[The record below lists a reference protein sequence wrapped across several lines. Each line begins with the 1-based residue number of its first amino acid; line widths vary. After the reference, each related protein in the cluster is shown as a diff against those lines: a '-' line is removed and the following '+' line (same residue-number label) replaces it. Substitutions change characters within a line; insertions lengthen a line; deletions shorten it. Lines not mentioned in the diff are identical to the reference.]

1 MPSNSENC
9 HVAMEGKMTMSTGF
23 VCHEK
28 YMWHDTGSAGMFLP
42 AVGHIQPF
50 EHVESPESKRRI
62 RNLMEVTTLID
73 NLVLIKPRK
82 ATHEEILRY
91 HTADYITRLEA
102 MSTERGGDAGMSTP
116 FAAGGFDI
124 ALLSAGGVLAAAE
137 AIVDGKVDNAYAL
150 VRPPGHHAEADIG
163 KGFCLLANA
172 VLAIKHVQITRGV
185 GRVAVVDYDVHHGN
199 GTEQAFYENSE
210 VLTISIHQDNC
221 FPPDSGAI
229 QDVGRDRGEGYN
241 INVPLPPGSGREAY
255 RAVFERV
262 VRPAVRAFTPDLIVV
277 PSGFDAGGFDPLGRM
292 MLSSQSYRDITA
304 EMKNL
309 AVELC
314 GGRLLFTHEGGYAP
328 VHVPFCANA
337 VIEELCGLKPI
348 AEDPFVDFLEGMG
361 GHQLY
366 PHQENIINE
375 AAQLAANIE
384 K

>member
-1 MPSNSENC
+1 
-9 HVAMEGKMTMSTGF
+9 MSTGF
-23 VCHEK
+23 VCHER
-28 YMWHDTGSAGMFLP
+28 YMWHDTGNAGMFLP

-62 RNLMEVTTLID
+62 RNLMEVTGLIEK
-73 NLVLIKPRK
+73 VVSIKPRK
-82 ATHEEILRY
+82 ATRDEIMRY
-91 HTADYITRLEA
+91 HTADYIKRIEVLSA
-102 MSTERGGDAGMSTP
+102 ERGGDAGMSTP

-137 AIVDGKVDNAYAL
+137 AVVDGDVENAYAL

-172 VLAIKHVQITRGV
+172 VLGIKHVQATRGV

-199 GTEQAFYENSE
+199 GTEHAFYEDDE

-229 QDVGRDRGEGYN
+229 GDTGRERGKGYN

-255 RAVFERV
+255 RAVFGRV
-262 VRPAVRAFTPDLIVV
+262 VCPAVRAFKPDLIVV

-292 MLSSQSYRDITA
+292 MLSSASYREITA
-304 EMKNL
+304 AMKRL
-309 AVELC
+309 AAELC
-314 GGRLLFTHEGGYAP
+314 GGRLLFTHEGGYAA
-328 VHVPFCANA
+328 VHVPFCAHA
-337 VIEELCGLKPI
+337 VIEELCGLEPI
-348 AEDPFVDFLEGMG
+348 AEDPFVEFLEGMG

-366 PHQENIINE
+366 PHQEQIINE
-375 AAQLAANIE
+375 AVQLAARIGT
-384 K
+384 